1 MSANKKLGQKWIFN
15 WFFGFNEIPTSE
27 DSLTYMK
34 SVLCCAKA
42 DGVLSAEE
50 REWVLGFCASWGVED
65 WVIEELK
72 TYEANEPI
80 EEVIARSPQVSMAQR
95 DILLCAIWACAADRQ
110 YHEEEKVKVR
120 QMASILGVS
129 EKVVEQ
135 LEQLYQE
142 ESALQQKRVKLLYP
156 EKSPY

>member
-15 WFFGFNEIPTSE
+15 WFIGFNEIPTSE

-34 SVLCCAKA
+34 SVLFCAKA

-72 TYEANEPI
+72 TYEAKVNPEEI
-80 EEVIARSPQVSMAQR
+80 EKAMTVAVTDYGIKFVAPNSHMVVSN
-95 DILLCAIWACAADRQ
+95 L
-110 YHEEEKVKVR
+110 
-120 QMASILGVS
+120 
-129 EKVVEQ
+129 
-135 LEQLYQE
+135 
-142 ESALQQKRVKLLYP
+142 
-156 EKSPY
+156 